1 MWILENLTWI
11 FEFWSRN
18 FKWTVLGAQKE
29 LSVQILFS
37 ESTRVKF
44 SKAAIDFQKSYVE
57 FFHFGLK
64 TTSKQIEITESVME
78 FIGLFST

>member
-1 MWILENLTWI
+1 MDFGKSYVDFRFL
-11 FEFWSRN
+11 FWN
-18 FKWTVLGAQKE
+18 FKWTVLEAQKE

-37 ESTRVKF
+37 ESTHVKF

-64 TTSKQIEITESVME
+64 TRSKQIEITESMH
-78 FIGLFST
+78 F